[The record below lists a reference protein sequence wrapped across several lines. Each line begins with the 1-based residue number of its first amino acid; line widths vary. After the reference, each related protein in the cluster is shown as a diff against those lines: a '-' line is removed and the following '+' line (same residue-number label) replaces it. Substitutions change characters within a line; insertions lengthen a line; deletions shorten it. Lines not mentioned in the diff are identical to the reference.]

1 MRIILTMLVIGAL
14 MSTIGIYA
22 AGLGGAP
29 TIKSVGGTGD
39 ETVSSPTSSAVS
51 IDWNFTGNQVS
62 GGSVTWTPD
71 GSTTYDVTLTAG
83 GQTATMTTAVTT
95 ASFSRTDTLV
105 FGSNIEASAVS
116 TAKVTI
122 KEN

>member
-1 MRIILTMLVIGAL
+1 
-14 MSTIGIYA
+14 MSTVGIYA
-22 AGLGGAP
+22 AGLGGSP
-29 TIKSVGGTGD
+29 TIKAVGGTGD
-39 ETVSSPTSSAVS
+39 ESVASPTSAAVN
-51 IDWNFTGNQVS
+51 IDWDFTGNQVS

-71 GSTTYDVTLTAG
+71 GSATYDVTLTAG
-83 GQTATMTTAVTT
+83 GETATITTPVTT
-95 ASFSRTDTLV
+95 AGFSRADTLT